1 MKFVKSISII
11 GLIFISLIFILY
23 LLGYRYNHSTSYPK
37 GIYQLTKQQIS
48 YEKGQLVL
56 FCPPNNATLQLALNR
71 KYLEYGICNGGF
83 EPVIKK
89 VFGTPDDI
97 ISFTDGVINVNYHPI
112 KNTTVLDHD
121 SMGRYLPHLADFV
134 VPSNSYFLLSDHKPK
149 VSFDS
154 RYYGSVPIDNI
165 KGLVIPIYIF

>member
-11 GLIFISLIFILY
+11 GLIFISLILILY
-23 LLGYRYNHSTSYPK
+23 LSGYRYNHSTSYPK

-56 FCPPNNATLQLALNR
+56 FCPPNNATLQLALKR
-71 KYLEYGICNGGF
+71 QYLRYGMCKGGF

-89 VFGTPDDI
+89 VFGTTDDI
-97 ISFTDGVINVNYHPI
+97 ISFNNGVVNINSLPI
-112 KNTTVLDHD
+112 ENTTVLAHD
-121 SMGRYLPHLADFV
+121 SIGRYLPQLTDLV
-134 VPSNSYFLLSDHKPK
+134 VPNKSYFLLSDYKPK